1 MKTFDY
7 LLDIR
12 ERKGA
17 GFLLLLDPD
26 KLAGENLGA
35 VVKHAQDSGVDAF
48 LVGSS
53 LMTRDIFE
61 RSLSEIKKYAKVPVI
76 IFPGSLFQISA
87 QADAILFLSALTS
100 RNTDLIIGNHVHAS
114 PLIRQHNLETISTA
128 YLLIESGKL
137 TTAHFMSDSLP
148 IPREKAEIACAY
160 SLAADMFGFQLVYLE
175 AGSGALAH
183 VPKEMVHAVSKSVRM
198 PVIVGGGIKDP
209 GAASELARAGASF
222 IVTGNFFEKNGN
234 SGKLGDFA
242 NAVHF
247 KQTIPTVV

>member
-7 LLDIR
+7 LLDLR
-12 ERKGA
+12 EQKGA

-26 KLAGENLGA
+26 KLVGENLGA

-61 RSLSEIKKYAKVPVI
+61 RSLTEIKKYSKVPVI

-100 RNTDLIIGNHVHAS
+100 RNTDFIVGNHVHAA
-114 PLIRQHNLETISTA
+114 PLLKQHDLEPISTA

-160 SLAADMFGFQLVYLE
+160 SLAADMFGFQMVYLE

-183 VPKEMVHAVSKSVRM
+183 VPKEMVYAVSRTVKM
-198 PVIVGGGIKDP
+198 PVVVGGGIKDP
-209 GAASELARAGASF
+209 EAANELARAGASF
-222 IVTGNFFEKNGN
+222 IVTGNFFEENGN
-234 SGKLGDFA
+234 SGKLKAFA

-247 KQTIPTVV
+247 KQPVPTVV

>member
-234 SGKLGDFA
+234 SVKLGDFA